1 MKTLKFVLPLF
12 ILALVISS
20 CKKETTIETKTV
32 EISEATHEKVLNPNA
47 NYLTA
52 SFGVEGMKCAMG
64 CAKVIEKNLFALD
77 GVKEAVVD
85 FDSKTATVTYDEALV
100 NKESLTASVTATSNT
115 YTVISWENKTQ
126 PIEKTMEEL

>member
-1 MKTLKFVLPLF
+1 
-12 ILALVISS
+12 
-20 CKKETTIETKTV
+20 
-32 EISEATHEKVLNPNA
+32 
-47 NYLTA
+47 
-52 SFGVEGMKCAMG
+52 MKCAMG